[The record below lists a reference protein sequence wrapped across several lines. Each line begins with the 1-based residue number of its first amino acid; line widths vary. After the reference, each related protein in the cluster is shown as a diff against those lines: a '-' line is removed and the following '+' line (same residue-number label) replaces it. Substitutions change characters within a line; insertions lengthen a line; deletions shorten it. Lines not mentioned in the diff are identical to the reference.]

1 MLNTIG
7 DKKKFVTDVR
17 AERLFR
23 EAEDDFFYFNKI
35 EAAITKIEKALEYTP
50 NMLKAIIMRANIAF
64 LEGNFEQALDFYQ
77 KAESLAPQNTKAL
90 SGLANVYEVCN
101 NNTKSLEYIN
111 KALCILT
118 SDSAQLKKALIDLK
132 STVLVKLGKYSEA
145 KRLIDESR
153 YAFSDDDFHD
163 LQINNLST
171 INHKL
176 ELREKLKRIKLKLV
190 K

>member
-64 LEGNFEQALDFYQ
+64 LEGNFEHA
-77 KAESLAPQNTKAL
+77 
-90 SGLANVYEVCN
+90 
-101 NNTKSLEYIN
+101 I
-111 KALCILT
+111 ALCRCIK
-118 SDSAQLKKALIDLK
+118 SRNLI
-132 STVLVKLGKYSEA
+132 TP
-145 KRLIDESR
+145 
-153 YAFSDDDFHD
+153 
-163 LQINNLST
+163 
-171 INHKL
+171 
-176 ELREKLKRIKLKLV
+176 
-190 K
+190 